1 MVKTTM
7 SFPSAYYLCR
17 GKMMIASIKSDYG
30 KWETSKP
37 VMIRKKIKSK
47 CRHKGETSVRK
58 SVKNSKAKARHAWLE
73 LRL

>member
-17 GKMMIASIKSDYG
+17 GKMMIASIKSVYG

-37 VMIRKKIKSK
+37 VMIRKKSKAK

-58 SVKNSKAKARHAWLE
+58 SVKNSKAKARHAWIE

>member
-1 MVKTTM
+1 
-7 SFPSAYYLCR
+7 
-17 GKMMIASIKSDYG
+17 MIASIKSDYG

-37 VMIRKKIKSK
+37 VMIRKKSKSK

>member
-37 VMIRKKIKSK
+37 VMIRKRAKPNV
-47 CRHKGETSVRK
+47 GT
-58 SVKNSKAKARHAWLE
+58 KARHPSE
-73 LRL
+73 SQ